1 MEQLVQSLKDGAM
14 QILEVPFPSLQSG
27 CVLVRNYYS
36 VISAGTEGKSVK
48 DARLGYLGK
57 ARARK
62 EEVNKVI
69 KSVQTFG
76 LLPTYK
82 MVMNKLE
89 APSPLGY
96 CCAGEVIAVASDVA
110 DFKIGDRVACGGNTA
125 VHAEVVMVPVNL
137 CVSIPDTINIR
148 DAAFS
153 TLGAIAMQG
162 IRQADLRLGEN
173 AVVIGLGLIGQLTI
187 QMLNA
192 AGIKTVG
199 IDIDDRMVKL
209 ASLSGCELAIN
220 RKSETIE
227 NDILNFTSGYGTDA
241 VIITAG
247 TDSTDPIDFAG
258 AIARKKGKVIIVGA
272 VPTGFKR
279 ANYFKKELDLR
290 MSSSYGPGRYDRE
303 YEEEGVDYPLAY
315 VRWTENRNMEAF
327 VELLKRGK
335 VKIDHLI
342 THEFNFTEAASA
354 YKIIVEKTEPF
365 TGMVLKYDQSK
376 TVAPRIELS
385 QKKFDSA
392 SPVLAFIGAGS
403 FAQNYLLPGVKNK
416 AQLAVVVTARP
427 NNSRYIA
434 DKYGFST
441 CSGDASDAFSNE
453 DVNTVFIATRHDSHA
468 RFVIDA
474 LTNNKNVFVEK
485 PLCLKRE
492 ELVTIRQLYESK
504 NVKLMLGFNRRFSP
518 FTNDMMKFIKQS
530 SSENQ
535 NKTVAINYR
544 INAGIISADHWVH
557 DPAVGGGRILGEVC
571 HFIDLCTFIA
581 AAKVSTVSAQTMNTN
596 DSKSDTLIISLA
608 FENGSIATISYFSN
622 GQKDLA
628 KENLEVFSGGTV
640 SIIDDF
646 KSITTYGKKV
656 SERKDKQDKGHFKE
670 IELFLNSL
678 KEGTPSPIAFDE
690 IYHSTLVTFKV
701 LESIANN
708 GASIKIAE

>member
-14 QILEVPFPSLQSG
+14 QLLEVPFPSLQSG
-27 CVLVRNYYS
+27 CVLVRNHYS

-62 EEVNKVI
+62 EEVNKVL

-96 CCAGEVIAVASDVA
+96 CCAGEVIAVASDVT
-110 DFKIGDRVACGGNTA
+110 DFRIGDRVACGGNTA

-137 CVSIPDTINIR
+137 CVNIPDDVLIR
-148 DAAFS
+148 DAAFA

-192 AGIKTVG
+192 AGIRTVG
-199 IDIDDRMVKL
+199 VDIDDRMVKL
-209 ASLSGCELAIN
+209 ASLSGCDLAMN

-303 YEEEGVDYPLAY
+303 YEDEGMDYPYAY

-327 VELLKRGK
+327 VELLKKRK
-335 VKIDHLI
+335 VKIEHLI
-342 THEFNFTEAASA
+342 THEFNFTDAANA

-365 TGMVLKYDQSK
+365 TGMILKYDQSK
-376 TVAPRIELS
+376 TVAPVIKLS
-385 QKKFDSA
+385 EKKFDSA

-403 FAQNYLLPGVKNK
+403 FAQNYLLPGVKDK

-441 CSGDASDAFSNE
+441 CSGDANDAFKNQ

-474 LTNNKNVFVEK
+474 LTHNKNVFVEK
-485 PLCLKRE
+485 PLCLNRQ
-492 ELVTIRQLYESK
+492 ELETIRQLYESK

-518 FTNDMMKFIKQS
+518 FTNDLMDFIKQS
-530 SSENQ
+530 TSSNQ

-544 INAGIISADHWVH
+544 INAGIIPADHWVH
-557 DPAVGGGRILGEVC
+557 DPSVGGGRIIGEVC

-581 AAKVSTVSAQTMNTN
+581 SSKVLSVSAQSMNTN
-596 DSKSDTLIISLA
+596 DSKSDTLIVSLT

-622 GQKDLA
+622 GQKDLN
-628 KENLEVFSGGTV
+628 KEKLEVFSGGTV

-678 KEGTPSPIAFDE
+678 KDGSPAPISFEE

-701 LESIANN
+701 LESLANN
-708 GASIKIAE
+708 GSSIKIVE